1 MDSRSTSTTQ
11 TAWQLQ
17 LLGGARLR
25 GPRGESRLQWRV
37 AGVLAYLALEGT
49 TPKYRLASWLWPDSS
64 EATARNNLRQAL
76 KRLRDSAGADL
87 IVGDEQIALVDWLEV
102 DAVQLSAHAFAGEY
116 AKAAALEGELLQGL
130 DFDECPDFDEWLAAT
145 RESLNALRRDAT
157 MAEAER
163 LEQAGQYS
171 DALSMARQV
180 LELDDVSEEAHRRLM
195 RLHYLLGD
203 RGAALA
209 AFERCRAILE
219 REFRAEPLP
228 ETLELAAHIES
239 GKPIGGMQSVKPREK
254 PAPQTP
260 AAPASALVGRE
271 REWALM
277 EQAYQEGKL
286 VFLRGEPG
294 VGKTRLAMEFAASKG
309 PVMVNTPRPG
319 DRGVPF
325 STYAREVRKVAA
337 LQPEAVGSLPDWV
350 RRELSRLVP
359 ELNPADPPPP
369 ISSEVEKIRLFD
381 ALAELNRVAQR
392 GYVIVG
398 DDAQYM
404 DAATME
410 ALVYLLGKFG
420 GVGNP
425 SLEFTIQ
432 VYRKGELDPEM
443 EQNVVYS
450 LVNAGMAVLIDVEP
464 LPSEAVG
471 KLLETF
477 HLEGLEQMAT
487 QMTRFTG
494 GNPLFVLE
502 TVRHLQETGQLER
515 GWPGRL
521 PPPGKVGTVIN
532 QRLSK
537 LSPQAL
543 NIARAAA
550 VLQSDFNLNL
560 IARVLESRPLELLEA
575 WQELETA
582 QVFAG
587 NGFSHD
593 LLYETVRTGLT
604 PTIGTV
610 LHTRAAEVLSEA
622 RASPARIAQHWME
635 AGEPAKAAPLWL
647 EAAEQADHAY
657 RWTELTGFLEQAI
670 RAYEEAGQPH
680 QAFEARIWAVGSL
693 WRHDSGPQQTQL
705 IEEMQNT
712 AQTPQQHGEA
722 WSARAWWAIS
732 ASLDLEAERAARN
745 GLAALGDPQAHPE
758 TAGKLLRALCDALN
772 NQGRYDEA
780 LKFLEQANRLLEPAG
795 DEEGLFFNA
804 LNYSNIL
811 LNLHRHQEVIEHNQ
825 KLLGSLQ
832 LSQNKVW
839 RAESLRRIANSQF
852 FLAQYEAALH
862 NSLQAEAI
870 LGDIEGIDHVR
881 YEVVAEQGW
890 AYLSLE
896 RFAEAMREFRRAES
910 YLKPHESRAF
920 LIEPLGALY
929 RMLGAWE
936 QLEQAIENAERDI
949 PANSLY
955 RDLTEFHRLLYRAAR
970 GQTLPGTDFAEIERR
985 MELSG
990 WDHGL
995 ARMRLEHAMLVGPEE
1010 GLGLVQ
1016 KSLGWA
1022 RAHHIPGME
1031 TEALAYLTRTL
1042 LRLGR
1047 VEEALKWSAQ
1057 ALERLDTFPPP
1068 SKRALVW
1075 LARYEALK
1083 AAGEPLAGQT
1093 LQQALD
1099 WIDQVAQRHVPQ
1111 EFRQGYLSQNP
1122 INAEV
1127 LRLGRLEGLS

>member
-1 MDSRSTSTTQ
+1 MASRSPSTQ
-11 TAWQLQ
+11 TTWQLQ

-25 GPRGESRLQWRV
+25 GPKGEARLQWRV
-37 AGVLAYLALEGT
+37 AGILAYLALEGT
-49 TPKYRLASWLWPDSS
+49 TPKYRLASWLWPDSP
-64 EATARNNLRQAL
+64 EVTARNNFRQAL
-76 KRLRDSAGADL
+76 KRLRDSVGAEL
-87 IVGDEQIALVDWLEV
+87 VVGDEQIALVEWLEV

-116 AKAAALEGELLQGL
+116 AQAAASEGELLQGL

-145 RESLNALRRDAT
+145 RESLNALRRDAA
-157 MAEAER
+157 MAEVER
-163 LEQAGQYS
+163 LEQARQYGE
-171 DALSMARQV
+171 ALSMARRV
-180 LELDDVSEEAHRRLM
+180 LELDEVSEEAHRRLM

-209 AFERCRAILE
+209 AFERCREILE
-219 REFRAEPLP
+219 REFGAEPLP
-228 ETLELAAHIES
+228 KTLELAAQIEA
-239 GKPIGGMQSVKPREK
+239 GQPLGGGHHAQPLDKPNP
-254 PAPQTP
+254 PTP
-260 AAPASALVGRE
+260 VAPASTLVGRE
-271 REWALM
+271 REWAQM
-277 EQAYQEGKL
+277 ERAYQEGKL

-294 VGKTRLAMEFAASKG
+294 VGKTRLALEFAASKG

-319 DRGVPF
+319 DRSVPF
-325 STYAREVRKVAA
+325 ATYAREVRKVAA
-337 LQPEAVGSLPDWV
+337 LQPEIVRSLPAWV
-350 RRELSRLVP
+350 RLELSRLAP
-359 ELNPADPPPP
+359 ELSQGEVPPP
-369 ISSEVEKIRLFD
+369 IASEAEKIRLFD
-381 ALAELNRVAQR
+381 ALAELNRAAQR

-404 DAATME
+404 DSATIE

-420 GVGNP
+420 GVGNTD
-425 SLEFTIQ
+425 LEFTLQI
-432 VYRKGELDPEM
+432 YRKGELDPQI
-443 EQNVVYS
+443 EQDVVYG
-450 LVNAGMAVLIDVEP
+450 LVNAGLAVLIDVEP
-464 LPSEAVG
+464 LGSEAVE
-471 KLLETF
+471 KLLESLQLQGTQ
-477 HLEGLEQMAT
+477 GLANQLT
-487 QMTRFTG
+487 KFTG

-521 PPPGKVGTVIN
+521 PPPGKIGTVIS

-537 LSPQAL
+537 LSPQAQH
-543 NIARAAA
+543 IARAAA

-560 IARVLESRPLELLEA
+560 IARVLEVRPLELMEA

-593 LLYETVRTGLT
+593 LLYETVRSGLT

-647 EAAEQADHAY
+647 EAAEQADRAY

-670 RAYEEAGQPH
+670 RAYEEAGQPE

-693 WRHDSGPQQTQL
+693 WRHDSGHQQTRL
-705 IEEMQNT
+705 IEQMQQT

-732 ASLDLEAERAARN
+732 ANLDPEAERAARN
-745 GLAALGDPQAHPE
+745 GLAALGDPEAHPE

-780 LKFLEQANRLLEPAG
+780 LKTLEQANRLLEAAG

-825 KLLGSLQ
+825 KLLGSPQ
-832 LSQNKVW
+832 LGQHRVW

-852 FLAQYEAALH
+852 FLAQYEAALE

-890 AYLSLE
+890 AHLSLE
-896 RFAEAMREFRRAES
+896 HFAEAEREFRRAEG

-929 RMLGAWE
+929 RTLGAWE

-949 PANSLY
+949 PSNSLY
-955 RDLTEFHRLLYRAAR
+955 RDLIQFHRLLYRGAR
-970 GQTLPGTDFAEIERR
+970 GQTLPDTEFAEIERR
-985 MELSG
+985 LELSG

-995 ARMRLEHAMLVGPEE
+995 ARMRLEHALLAGPEE

-1016 KSLGWA
+1016 KSLEWA

-1031 TEALAYLTRTL
+1031 TEALAYLARTL

-1047 VEEALKWSAQ
+1047 VKEALEYSAK
-1057 ALERLDTFPPP
+1057 ALERLDSFPPP

-1083 AAGEPLAGQT
+1083 AAGEPLARQM
-1093 LQQALD
+1093 LQKALD
-1099 WIDQVAQRHVPQ
+1099 WIDHVVQHHIPE
-1111 EFRQGYLSQNP
+1111 EFREGYLSRNP
-1122 INAEV
+1122 VNAEV
-1127 LRLGRLEGLS
+1127 LQLGRLEGLS

>member
-1 MDSRSTSTTQ
+1 M
-11 TAWQLQ
+11 TAAAPAAWHLE
-17 LLGGARLR
+17 LLGGARLY
-25 GPRGESRLQWRV
+25 GPRGEARLQWRL
-37 AGVLAYLALEGT
+37 AGVLAYLALEGA
-49 TPKYRLASWLWPDSS
+49 TPKYRLASWLWPDSP
-64 EATARNNLRQAL
+64 ETTARNNFRQAL
-76 KRLRDSAGADL
+76 KRLRDSVGAEL
-87 IVGDEQIALVDWLEV
+87 IVGDEQIALVEWLEV

-116 AKAAALEGELLQGL
+116 AKAAASEGELLQGL

-145 RESLNALRRDAT
+145 RESLNALRRDAA

-163 LEQAGQYS
+163 LEQARQYGE
-171 DALSMARQV
+171 ALSMARRV
-180 LELDDVSEEAHRRLM
+180 LELDEVSEEAHRRLM

-209 AFERCRAILE
+209 AFERCREILE
-219 REFRAEPLP
+219 REFGAEPLP

-239 GKPIGGMQSVKPREK
+239 GKPIGGMQPVKPREK
-254 PAPQTP
+254 PFPQTP
-260 AAPASALVGRE
+260 AAPASVLVGRE

-277 EQAYQEGKL
+277 ERAYQEGKL

-309 PVMVNTPRPG
+309 PVAVIRPRPG
-319 DRGVPF
+319 DARVLF
-325 STYAREVRKVAA
+325 ATYARTIREA
-337 LQPEAVGSLPDWV
+337 LAQAPGLLDQFAPWV
-350 RRELSRLVP
+350 RQELSRLVP
-359 ELNPADPPPP
+359 EISPGDEVPPMASEAD
-369 ISSEVEKIRLFD
+369 KLRLFE
-381 ALAELNRVAQR
+381 ALTQFSLLTTDDSKVL
-392 GYVIVG
+392 VG

-404 DAATME
+404 DAATIE
-410 ALVYLLGKFG
+410 ASVYQLSKFG
-420 GVGNP
+420 SVGGTSTIP
-425 SLEFTIQ
+425 FTIE
-432 VYRKGELDPEM
+432 VYRKGELDPQI
-443 EQNVVYS
+443 EQDVVYG
-450 LVNAGMAVLIDVEP
+450 LVNAGLAVLIDVEP
-464 LPSEAVG
+464 LESEAVE
-471 KLLETF
+471 KLLESLQLQGT
-477 HLEGLEQMAT
+477 EGLAAQLT
-487 QMTRFTG
+487 KFTG

-521 PPPGKVGTVIN
+521 PPPGKVSMVIN
-532 QRLSK
+532 QRLGK
-537 LSPQAL
+537 LSPQAQH
-543 NIARAAA
+543 IARAAA

-560 IARVLESRPLELLEA
+560 IARVLEVRPLELIEA

-593 LLYETVRTGLT
+593 LLYEAVCLGLT
-604 PTIGTV
+604 PTVGTV

-647 EAAEQADHAY
+647 EAAEQADRAY

-670 RAYEEAGQPH
+670 RAYEEAGQPE

-693 WRHDSGPQQTQL
+693 WRHDSGPKQTQL
-705 IEEMQNT
+705 IEEMLNT
-712 AQTPQQHGEA
+712 AQTPQQRGEA

-732 ASLDLEAERAARN
+732 ANLDPEAERAARN
-745 GLAALGDPQAHPE
+745 GLAALGDPETHPE

-780 LKFLEQANRLLEPAG
+780 LKSLEQANHLLEAAG
-795 DEEGLFFNA
+795 DEQGLFFNA

-811 LNLHRHQEVIEHNQ
+811 LNLHRHQELIEHNQ

-832 LSQNKVW
+832 LGQHRVW

-852 FLAQYEAALH
+852 FLAQYEAALE

-896 RFAEAMREFRRAES
+896 RFAEAMREFCRAES

-929 RMLGAWE
+929 RMLGAFE
-936 QLEQAIENAERDI
+936 QLEQVINNAERDI
-949 PANSLY
+949 PSNSLY
-955 RDLTEFHRLLYRAAR
+955 RDLSEFHRLLYRGAR
-970 GQTLPGTDFAEIERR
+970 GQTLPDTEFAEIERR
-985 MELSG
+985 LELSG

-995 ARMRLEHAMLVGPEE
+995 ARLRLEHAMLVGPEE
-1010 GLGLVQ
+1010 GVELVQ
-1016 KSLGWA
+1016 KSLRWA

-1031 TEALAYLTRTL
+1031 TEALAYLARTL

-1047 VEEALKWSAQ
+1047 VEEALEYSVR
-1057 ALERLDTFPPP
+1057 ALERLDPFPPP
-1068 SKRALVW
+1068 SKRALVL

-1083 AAGEPLAGQT
+1083 AVGDPGAGQM
-1093 LQQALD
+1093 LERARD
-1099 WIDQVAQRHVPQ
+1099 WIGHVAQHHIPE
-1111 EFRQGYLSQNP
+1111 EFREGYLSRNP